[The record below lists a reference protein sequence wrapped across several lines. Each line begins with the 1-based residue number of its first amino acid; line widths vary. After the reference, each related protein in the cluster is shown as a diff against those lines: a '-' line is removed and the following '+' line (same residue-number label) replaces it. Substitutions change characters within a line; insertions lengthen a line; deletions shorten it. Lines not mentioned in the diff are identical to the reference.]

1 MLDLNNNGVVSQTE
15 VLRPLHL
22 VQHCH
27 QFGAKSIIER
37 YVQRAV
43 PKLKLSADHR
53 LSKSLLYQQA
63 VGCEL
68 KDFALIWPVGNIPRL
83 PLNGNHFPVH
93 IQDVIVSFRQ
103 ACVGRFRGRGLGR
116 EAGRRAISPG
126 NRSCQKPVERWK
138 ERSSGQCWRR
148 KRDYSEPACR

>member
-43 PKLKLSADHR
+43 PKLKFSADHR

-63 VGCEL
+63 EGCEL
-68 KDFALIWPVGNIPRL
+68 KDFALVWPAGNIPRL
-83 PLNGNHFPVH
+83 PLNGNQFPVQV
-93 IQDVIVSFRQ
+93 QDVIGFPDQPKIVRDEDFAAAIRI
-103 ACVGRFRGRGLGR
+103 AIDDFAGDVGGG
-116 EAGRRAISPG
+116 S
-126 NRSCQKPVERWK
+126 
-138 ERSSGQCWRR
+138 
-148 KRDYSEPACR
+148 